1 MAESK
6 KTRFVQ
12 GTALMREDVVTPMHH
27 HDQSQDALLVKV
39 DGVTRHMFWAG
50 PQRASGRC

>member
-27 HDQSQDALLVKV
+27 HDQSQDALLVRV
-39 DGVTRHMFWAG
+39 DGAT
-50 PQRASGRC
+50 